1 MASEP
6 PPLDPVL
13 LRSFLKVSETRS
25 FTEAARQLGLQQS
38 SVSQHVARLEKRVG
52 RRLLARDTHEV
63 RTTPDGDA
71 ILPLARQVLE
81 ASTRI
86 ERYLKGSTLRGR
98 LRLGVSE
105 DFAFTVLPDI
115 LAEFAMQ
122 HHAVDLEL
130 TVGLSGLL
138 YERYDAGDLDLIFV
152 KRRKGDD
159 RGGSGVRARFWP
171 SSRWCP
177 WCSIRRPAL
186 RASMRST
193 RWNAPVAP
201 GGSPAPAT
209 AWRACGRRR
218 SPASAS
224 PPIQHA
230 CCRPV
235 SSKSNRKT
243 RCQPW
248 VQSNSW
254 WWVVN
259 PIRKRHAR
267 WRQAFCRTRAACWWP
282 QHGDQPLHLKIFSR
296 EKFEGSIA
304 ISEHRDRRGC
314 SRSVSLL
321 STNRKPTICTVM
333 PYRAQRYRSFGDRR
347 PWHKYRAWVRC

>member
-1 MASEP
+1 MIIMASEP

-138 YERYDAGDLDLIFV
+138 YEKYDAGDLDLIFV

-159 RGGSGVRARFWP
+159 RGEVAWRERLVWVGRPGTLLAEQPVVPLVLYPPPSITRIHAIDTLERAGRAWRITCT
-171 SSRWCP
+171 SDSL
-177 WCSIRRPAL
+177 AGL
-186 RASMRST
+186 RAAT
-193 RWNAPVAP
+193 VAGLGVTAHSARLLPP
-201 GGSPAPAT
+201 GLVEVEPQEALPTLGSIEFVVVGGQSHQEAARALAT
-209 AWRACGRRR
+209 SILSDTSRLLAATGRR
-218 SPASAS
+218 
-224 PPIQHA
+224 
-230 CCRPV
+230 
-235 SSKSNRKT
+235 SSGA
-243 RCQPW
+243 P
-248 VQSNSW
+248 
-254 WWVVN
+254 
-259 PIRKRHAR
+259 
-267 WRQAFCRTRAACWWP
+267 
-282 QHGDQPLHLKIFSR
+282 
-296 EKFEGSIA
+296 
-304 ISEHRDRRGC
+304 
-314 SRSVSLL
+314 
-321 STNRKPTICTVM
+321 
-333 PYRAQRYRSFGDRR
+333 
-347 PWHKYRAWVRC
+347 

>member
-122 HHAVDLEL
+122 HHAGDLEL

-159 RGGSGVRARFWP
+159 RGEVAWREPLLAEQPVVPLVLYPPPSITRIHAIDTLERAGRAWRIACT
-171 SSRWCP
+171 SDSL
-177 WCSIRRPAL
+177 AGL
-186 RASMRST
+186 RAAT
-193 RWNAPVAP
+193 VAGLGVTAHSARLLPP
-201 GGSPAPAT
+201 GLVEVEPQDALPTLGSIEFVVVGGQSHQEAARALAT
-209 AWRACGRRR
+209 SILSDTSRLLVAATRR
-218 SPASAS
+218 S
-224 PPIQHA
+224 
-230 CCRPV
+230 
-235 SSKSNRKT
+235 
-243 RCQPW
+243 
-248 VQSNSW
+248 
-254 WWVVN
+254 
-259 PIRKRHAR
+259 
-267 WRQAFCRTRAACWWP
+267 AATP
-282 QHGDQPLHLKIFSR
+282 
-296 EKFEGSIA
+296 
-304 ISEHRDRRGC
+304 
-314 SRSVSLL
+314 
-321 STNRKPTICTVM
+321 
-333 PYRAQRYRSFGDRR
+333 
-347 PWHKYRAWVRC
+347 